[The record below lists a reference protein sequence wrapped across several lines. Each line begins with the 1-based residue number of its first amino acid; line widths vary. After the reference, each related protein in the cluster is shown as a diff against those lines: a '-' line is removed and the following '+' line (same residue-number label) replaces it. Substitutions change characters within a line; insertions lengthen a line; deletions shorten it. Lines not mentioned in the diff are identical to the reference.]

1 MGLPPRFAGLSET
14 GQAQLAH
21 GLILDAEVLAAL
33 SQPHDLNDQQLQGVM
48 GGIDPVLACLITL
61 GITTLGSV
69 LMHWI
74 NRHYDSKK
82 QPELSTNPM

>member
-1 MGLPPRFAGLSET
+1 MIAEGASPRFADLSET

-21 GLILDAEVLAAL
+21 GLTLDAEVLAAL
-33 SQPHDLNDQQLQGVM
+33 SQPHVLNDQQLLEVV
-48 GGIDPVLACLITL
+48 GGIDPVLAGLITL

-82 QPELSTNPM
+82 TV